1 MLDKQS
7 EPFGIRA
14 KIFWDVSETQMVT
27 KLYSWKHPAPSSP
40 HSQTSPL
47 WTGLGMKLTGLL
59 HVLINHFPIKPLY
72 TFFELHRSQ
81 VLEKFIPQIA
91 HENDG
96 LVFSPTADV
105 SHQLGVWDS
114 QQLKGHFSIPS
125 FCLCDTRAFPSPSTH
140 IHLHAHTHTFI
151 SFLLPTPCGPPPPP
165 HYTLHTHS
173 PIYPA
178 NAMNCSS
185 GSQLI
190 WTLLTLDWASWRW
203 TSQGNNTPTVS
214 WLLCCVWFVDL
225 CGLPVGNYQR
235 G

>member
-1 MLDKQS
+1 
-7 EPFGIRA
+7 
-14 KIFWDVSETQMVT
+14 
-27 KLYSWKHPAPSSP
+27 
-40 HSQTSPL
+40 
-47 WTGLGMKLTGLL
+47 MKLTGLL

-151 SFLLPTPCGPPPPP
+151 SFVLPTHCGSPPPPP
-165 HYTLHTHS
+165 LHITHTQ
-173 PIYPA
+173 PYIPGQCNELLKWKPA
-178 NAMNCSS
+178 DLNTVDFRLSIVEMNKP
-185 GSQLI
+185 G
-190 WTLLTLDWASWRW
+190 
-203 TSQGNNTPTVS
+203 
-214 WLLCCVWFVDL
+214 
-225 CGLPVGNYQR
+225 
-235 G
+235 